1 MNKSESK
8 YFNTALKMDDAL
20 VSLLQEKSL
29 EFITVKEICRR
40 AGVNRS
46 TFYLHYE
53 TIDDLLS
60 ECVENTGKKFVSYFE
75 NSDSAFAENIRN
87 APLNDLIL
95 VTPDYLLPY
104 LKFVKEN
111 RAILAAAVNNPTG
124 MRTVARYERLYSSI
138 LDPILERFDYP
149 KQERHYA
156 MSFYVNGIMAVVNEW
171 LSGGCTETEEEI
183 SHVIINCIRPFTNKE

>member
-20 VSLLQEKSL
+20 VSLLQKKSL

-111 RAILAAAVNNPTG
+111 SAILAAAVNNPTG

-138 LDPILERFDYP
+138 LDPIL
-149 KQERHYA
+149 
-156 MSFYVNGIMAVVNEW
+156 
-171 LSGGCTETEEEI
+171 
-183 SHVIINCIRPFTNKE
+183 